1 MLGRV
6 LALSAGTIAMAA
18 SCGPAYPTHD
28 GYPEARRSPWEKP
41 KVLELSSDREAEVDD
56 SVSYVKRRR
65 ARWYAID
72 IPAFGEMDVR
82 VSTSQLGK
90 QDDEFDLAFEILAPD
105 GRVLIRA
112 DAEEDDAGEDT
123 KERTIT
129 EVPEGVYWVHVYT
142 QDRTDRAEFNLRVKF
157 KPLAAPDDSNF
168 PDEVAYTPALAA
180 VPPVDDAPPPIV
192 RRPRCR
198 RPPCGRPRKPDPPDT
213 GPKPK
218 AVMVR
223 ISGIT
228 AREGRT
234 AIRIAAGKNRGIET
248 GWSGSVVT
256 KAGRGIANGGFKISR
271 VSATESYASVR
282 ASSDAVNAAKYVRI
296 RPPKE

>member
-6 LALSAGTIAMAA
+6 LALSAGAIAMAA

-112 DAEEDDAGEDT
+112 DAEEDDAGD
-123 KERTIT
+123 
-129 EVPEGVYWVHVYT
+129 EVKTRSLAEMPPGRYLIHVYV
-142 QDRTDRAEFNLRVKF
+142 QRRTDQADFSVRIQYRASSEG
-157 KPLAAPDDSNF
+157 PESSF
-168 PDEVAYTPALAA
+168 PAEVAYVEPLATVPA
-180 VPPVDDAPPPIV
+180 VDDAPPPPP
-192 RRPRCR
+192 PRCR
-198 RPPCGRPRKPDPPDT
+198 GPRCRKRPPPPKDDQ
-213 GPKPK
+213 PAAKSFR
-218 AVMVR
+218 AL
-223 ISGIT
+223 ISLVGT
-228 AREGRT
+228 SGSGT
-234 AIRIAAGKNRGIET
+234 DIRIAAGGNRGIDK
-248 GWSGSVVT
+248 GWRGRVIT
-256 KAGRGIANGGFKISR
+256 KAGGAIPDGSFTVTR
-271 VSATESYASVR
+271 VTATEAYATVK
-282 ASSDAVNAAKYVRI
+282 ASPDAVRGAKYVRLV
-296 RPPKE
+296 PP

>member
-1 MLGRV
+1 LG
-6 LALSAGTIAMAA
+6 LALTA
-18 SCGPAYPTHD
+18 CGPKVPTHN
-28 GYPEARRSPWEKP
+28 GYKNNRTEPWK
-41 KVLELSSDREAEVDD
+41 KAKTLEWSEDMEAEVDD
-56 SVSYVKRRR
+56 TVDYAKRWR
-65 ARWYAID
+65 ARWFEVKA
-72 IPAFGEMDVR
+72 PRFGELEFKLEY
-82 VSTSQLGK
+82 TQLREPRP
-90 QDDEFDLAFEILAPD
+90 EFDLAFEIIDAS
-105 GRVLIRA
+105 GRVLVRA